1 MDRGLD
7 FRQAFPF
14 TSTSPLF
21 QHTNTMLKNK
31 IALITGAGSG
41 IGEATALL
49 FAAQG
54 ASVLLA
60 DMDISGAER
69 VLGLVE
75 KNGGKGM
82 VVQVDVSKPADSE
95 RAVTEAVKVYGR
107 LDIAVNNA
115 GIGGPAGPVGEYP
128 VDGWDQVIAINLSG
142 VFYGMRYQIPAML
155 KNGGGSIVN
164 MASILGKV
172 GFPMSSAYASAKH
185 GVIGLT
191 ETAACEYATQGIRVN
206 AVGPGFIKTPLLDKN
221 LNDEQLKGIAAMH
234 PMQRL
239 GTAQEVAELV
249 LWLASDKAS
258 FVTGAY
264 YNVDGGYLAH

>member
-1 MDRGLD
+1 
-7 FRQAFPF
+7 
-14 TSTSPLF
+14 
-21 QHTNTMLKNK
+21 MLKNK
-31 IALITGAGSG
+31 IALVTGAGSG
-41 IGEATALL
+41 IGEAVAKL
-49 FAAQG
+49 FASNG
-54 ASVLLA
+54 ASVVLA
-60 DMDISGAER
+60 DTDTEGAER
-69 VLGLVE
+69 VLAQIE
-75 KNGGKGM
+75 KDGGKGM
-82 VVQVDVSKPADSE
+82 VVKADVSKVDECARLVSE
-95 RAVTEAVKVYGR
+95 TTTRFSR

-115 GIGGPAGPVGEYP
+115 GIGGPSALTGDYP
-128 VDGWDQVIAINLSG
+128 LDGWEKVIAINLSG

-155 KNGGGSIVN
+155 KNGGGSIIN

-172 GFPMSSAYASAKH
+172 GFPMACAYASAKH

-206 AVGPGFIKTPLLDKN
+206 AVGPGFIQTPLLDKN
-221 LNDEQLKGIAAMH
+221 LNADQLTGIAAMH

-258 FVTGAY
+258 FVTGSY